1 MARDRLAI
9 ASRIITTPPL
19 IQFLTVTLTLPLR
32 RAIAVSQP
40 NSENLLYLLL
50 SKNLGASMP
59 IYFHISPLHPVNS

>member
-32 RAIAVSQP
+32 RAMPAAGIAI
-40 NSENLLYLLL
+40 
-50 SKNLGASMP
+50 AA
-59 IYFHISPLHPVNS
+59 IC